1 MSPCSFVWKN
11 DLEQLIAD
19 RSLERLLA
27 IVPDATLFTT
37 AEWLGCATASL
48 PPDRHLHLLC
58 ARSGG
63 NLIAF
68 LPLTRGREVIHNVPV
83 ISLRFLGDPLA
94 DRIAL
99 PIDPQYQALLPAIF
113 DQLLLHAPFPW
124 DVLVLG
130 ELFPDAPL
138 REVIEKWSVANRTA
152 IHWQHTS
159 CTPVLPLSC
168 RNAAELRS
176 TYPKS
181 LAIRLRRSRKK
192 LEAAG
197 PVEFRRLLP
206 TPEEAADILP
216 RLQELEN
223 ASWKGAQG
231 VGIFSTPE
239 SCAFFRRLAPV
250 LAAKRRLDLG
260 LLLQDGRLISY
271 RFGFRFRN
279 IFLDYNL
286 AFHPDWAAMAPGR
299 ILLEEMIA
307 SSADL
312 GLRAVDASRSG
323 LFHAHQLQEW
333 TEEKIDHFQLWIF
346 HRTVRGHI
354 LNLLHTRIRPALKK
368 VVTRETG
375 RC

>member
-63 NLIAF
+63 HLIAF

-83 ISLRFLGDPLA
+83 ISLRFLGDPMA

-113 DQLLLHAPFPW
+113 DQLLLHAPFSW
-124 DVLVLG
+124 DVLILG
-130 ELFPDAPL
+130 ELVPDAPL
-138 REVIEKWSVANRTA
+138 REVIEKWSVANRTP

-168 RNAAELRS
+168 RNAAELRA

-206 TPEEAADILP
+206 TPEEAARILP
-216 RLQELEN
+216 SLQELEEV
-223 ASWKGAQG
+223 SWKGAQG
-231 VGIFSTPE
+231 VGIFSTPKAAP
-239 SCAFFRRLAPV
+239 SSVASPRHWRRKGV
-250 LAAKRRLDLG
+250 LTSVCCCRMD
-260 LLLQDGRLISY
+260 D
-271 RFGFRFRN
+271 
-279 IFLDYNL
+279 
-286 AFHPDWAAMAPGR
+286 
-299 ILLEEMIA
+299 
-307 SSADL
+307 
-312 GLRAVDASRSG
+312 
-323 LFHAHQLQEW
+323 
-333 TEEKIDHFQLWIF
+333 
-346 HRTVRGHI
+346 
-354 LNLLHTRIRPALKK
+354 
-368 VVTRETG
+368 
-375 RC
+375 